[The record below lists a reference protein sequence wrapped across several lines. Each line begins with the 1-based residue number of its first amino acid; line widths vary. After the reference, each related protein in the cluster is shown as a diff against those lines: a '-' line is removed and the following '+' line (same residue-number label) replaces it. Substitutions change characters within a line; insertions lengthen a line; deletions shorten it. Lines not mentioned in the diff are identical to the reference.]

1 MPISQETINE
11 FQSIMQSDYNV
22 NLSSKKAGQQLN
34 NLVSYF
40 NQLIDIK
47 LKKYDY
53 EQNKTVISDKK
64 SITDPTWDA
73 H

>member
-53 EQNKTVISDKK
+53 EQNKIRR
-64 SITDPTWDA
+64 
-73 H
+73 

>member
-1 MPISQETINE
+1 
-11 FQSIMQSDYNV
+11 MQSDYNV

-53 EQNKTVISDKK
+53 EQNKIRR
-64 SITDPTWDA
+64 
-73 H
+73 

>member
-53 EQNKTVISDKK
+53 EQNKIKR
-64 SITDPTWDA
+64 
-73 H
+73 